1 MSSPGK
7 ETTKRPS
14 HLLRLIFRFPILLYK
29 IGLGSLFGGRFLM
42 LTNIG
47 RKSELKRQAVLEVL
61 YHNKTSGEYY
71 VLSGWG
77 DKSDWFMNIQKN
89 PEVVVNVGG
98 QKFEAIAFQ
107 ITSEEAESVISKYA
121 LQHPKAFRILSK
133 RILGVDVEIGNTTFE
148 KLAAY
153 LPVVC
158 LQPI

>member
-1 MSSPGK
+1 
-7 ETTKRPS
+7 
-14 HLLRLIFRFPILLYK
+14 
-29 IGLGSLFGGRFLM
+29 M

-47 RKSELKRQAVLEVL
+47 RKSGLERQVVLEVL

-77 DKSDWFMNIQKN
+77 DSSDWFLNIRIN

-98 QKFEAIAFQ
+98 KKLEAIAFQ
-107 ITSEEAESVISKYA
+107 IASEAADSIISKYA
-121 LQHPKAFRILSK
+121 YQHPGAFRLLSK
-133 RILGVDVEIGNTTFE
+133 RLLGEDLRITKTSFE
-148 KLAAY
+148 KLAAC

>member
-1 MSSPGK
+1 
-7 ETTKRPS
+7 
-14 HLLRLIFRFPILLYK
+14 
-29 IGLGSLFGGRFLM
+29 M

-47 RKSELKRQAVLEVL
+47 RKSGLKRQVVLEVL

-77 DKSDWFMNIQKN
+77 NKSDWFMNIQKN

-107 ITSEEAESVISKYA
+107 IMSEEAESVISKYA
-121 LQHPKAFRILSK
+121 HQHPKAFRILSK
-133 RILGVDVEIGNTTFE
+133 RILGVDIEIGNTTFE
-148 KLAAY
+148 KLSAY